1 MNAATRRLSRR
12 QALGLAA
19 GSVAGAAGV
28 GLLATRLPGIF
39 APAPVAGGAPNADWG
54 VQLSSPRLLA
64 AHFLRRAGFGYTGPQ
79 LDQAAS
85 MAYGDLVDQLVNQH
99 PEALPAIANPS
110 NHQQVVATWYAH
122 MAATG
127 AQFPERMTLFWHGL
141 LTSDYRSAAR
151 LPLVLQ
157 QNQLYR
163 SLGRGDL
170 RSLLVAVTYDPL
182 MIRYLDL
189 EQSTAAA
196 PNENYSRELM
206 ELFTLGSG
214 NYTETDVREG
224 ARALS
229 GVRMLLVDANGSPI
243 RAPRAAGMTAQQYA
257 AELARLIA
265 QGASFKGTLVAR
277 QHDSGAKTYLG
288 HSGNL
293 GPEDVIDAVLA
304 QPACAPH
311 VATKALVHFCTPSPS
326 SALVNSVATQFR
338 NSGYDIKTLMR
349 AIFLSDDFKSSANY
363 RSLVRSP
370 ADFMVA
376 TMRALNRP
384 GVAHMAVKAGAGMN
398 QILYDMPNV
407 AGWPSNA
414 GWISSTTWLSRVN
427 FATGAVASPG
437 FLPDPGQAMKD
448 QLDGVLSADT
458 TAVFNGASAAADRWY
473 ALLASPEFNL
483 K

>member
-1 MNAATRRLSRR
+1 MSTATRRLSRR
-12 QALGLAA
+12 QVLGLAA
-19 GSVAGAAGV
+19 GSVAGAAGA
-28 GLLATRLPGIF
+28 GLLATKLPGLF
-39 APAPVAGGAPNADWG
+39 TPAPAAGGASSGDWG
-54 VQLSSPRLLA
+54 VQLTSPRVLA
-64 AHFLRRAGFGYTGPQ
+64 AHLLRRAGFGYTGPQ
-79 LDQAAS
+79 LDQAAAL
-85 MAYGDLVDQLVNQH
+85 AYRDLVDQVVSER
-99 PEALPAIANPS
+99 PEALPAVANPA
-110 NHQQVVATWYAH
+110 NHQQVVAAWYAH
-122 MAATG
+122 MAATA

-163 SLGRGDL
+163 SVGRGDL

-206 ELFTLGSG
+206 ELFTLGPG

-229 GVRMLLVDANGSPI
+229 GVRMLLVDVRGNPI
-243 RAPRAAGMTAQQYA
+243 RVPRVSGMTAQQYA
-257 AELARLIA
+257 AAIAQLIA
-265 QGASFKGTLVAR
+265 QGASFKGTLVAK
-277 QHDSGAKTYLG
+277 QHDSGVKTYLG
-288 HSGNL
+288 RTGTL

-304 QPACAPH
+304 RPACAEH
-311 VATKALVHFCTPSPS
+311 IATKALVHFCTPKPSP
-326 SALVNSVATQFR
+326 ALVNSVATQFR
-338 NSGYDIKTLMR
+338 NSGYDITTLMR

-363 RSLVRSP
+363 RSLVRTP

-384 GVAHMAVKAGAGMN
+384 GLAHTAVKAGAGMN

-427 FATGAVASPG
+427 FATDAVAPPRV
-437 FLPDPGQAMKD
+437 LPDPAQGMKD